1 MDMLALRLD
10 QSNPGSQHLAA
21 KFNVPEK
28 VKMKCQYSRENSP
41 TKHMLEIKQSAEDTH
56 FSVQDLIDGLR
67 AISRNDLVKKV
78 EDCLPGKFCCELQL
92 ASLRTCIGYTSLV
105 GLENYWVHFDSWQ
118 FKSFNVNREGSKRS
132 HFRRPTI
139 ETDHNKILLYSR
151 ASNELITPHASSRVC
166 NQLEFTTNVC
176 WSDPSLLF
184 SYFTAGYFIRLTQ

>member
-1 MDMLALRLD
+1 MSETIVANVYMMDMLALRLD

-21 KFNVPEK
+21 EFNVPEK

-92 ASLRTCIGYTSLV
+92 AYVHVLVTQVSLAWKTTDFTLTPDNLSLLMLIV
-105 GLENYWVHFDSWQ
+105 KVPSVHTFVDLQ
-118 FKSFNVNREGSKRS
+118 LRLAIITE
-132 HFRRPTI
+132 
-139 ETDHNKILLYSR
+139 ILLYSR

-176 WSDPSLLF
+176 
-184 SYFTAGYFIRLTQ
+184 

>member
-1 MDMLALRLD
+1 MSETIVANVYMMDMLALRLD

-105 GLENYWVHFDSWQ
+105 GLENY
-118 FKSFNVNREGSKRS
+118 
-132 HFRRPTI
+132 
-139 ETDHNKILLYSR
+139 
-151 ASNELITPHASSRVC
+151 
-166 NQLEFTTNVC
+166 
-176 WSDPSLLF
+176 
-184 SYFTAGYFIRLTQ
+184 